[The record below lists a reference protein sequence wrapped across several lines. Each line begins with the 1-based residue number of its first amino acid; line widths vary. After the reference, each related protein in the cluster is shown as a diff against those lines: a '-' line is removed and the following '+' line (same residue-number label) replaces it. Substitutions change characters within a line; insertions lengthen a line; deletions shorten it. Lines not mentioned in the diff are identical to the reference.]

1 MSTPRSRRARLALA
15 ATLAGSALA
24 LPAIVTTAGQLT
36 ASSTVGGNSVTTR
49 AACVGGPLY
58 AQAVSALNPS
68 FYWRVAERTP
78 PAVTQLADTTTNNL
92 NGTVRGTGLTF
103 GVANVGQIACDNTYS
118 VRFRGQAAD
127 NGFVVQQTAVPNTDT
142 FTLSAWVRSTSTRG
156 GWIVGMGSARWGT
169 STNRDRVLYLQRNGR
184 PTFSVGIAPR
194 RVIEG
199 PTAVNDG
206 NPHLLV
212 ATLGPAGMVL
222 YVDGVQVAA
231 NPSVTAGASYTG
243 NEPADQPPPAVPATP
258 DGFGYWRLGYD
269 STAGLGPVTPTR
281 NQLAA
286 RIDEVALWQ
295 STQLGA
301 SAVNGLYA
309 QNHW

>member
-1 MSTPRSRRARLALA
+1 
-15 ATLAGSALA
+15 
-24 LPAIVTTAGQLT
+24 
-36 ASSTVGGNSVTTR
+36 
-49 AACVGGPLY
+49 
-58 AQAVSALNPS
+58 
-68 FYWRVAERTP
+68 
-78 PAVTQLADTTTNNL
+78 
-92 NGTVRGTGLTF
+92 
-103 GVANVGQIACDNTYS
+103 
-118 VRFRGQAAD
+118 
-127 NGFVVQQTAVPNTDT
+127 
-142 FTLSAWVRSTSTRG
+142 
-156 GWIVGMGSARWGT
+156 
-169 STNRDRVLYLQRNGR
+169 
-184 PTFSVGIAPR
+184 VGIAPR

-231 NPSVTAGASYTG
+231 NPSVTTGASYTG

-286 RIDEVALWQ
+286 RIDEVAVWQ